1 MVARPFW
8 QAGEPSCRRQVAVR
22 LTELTYTR
30 FEALDRSRCV
40 ALLPVGAIEAHGPH
54 LPLGTDGVIAEA
66 MAGRATELLAHEGYT
81 ALILPTMDFTVAGF
95 ARNFAGTFSFR
106 PETVRLLLQDL
117 TAELS
122 RWGLAALGV
131 ANAHLDPLHL
141 KCLQQGLA
149 DAPLPV
155 AFPDLTRK
163 RHATRL
169 SEEFQSGACHA
180 GQYEGSIV
188 LAARP
193 ELVELATARALPD
206 NPRSLVDAIRAGISS
221 FEEAGGPQ
229 AYFGSPRG
237 INAPEGQESIATLAS
252 ILAEELLALLR

>member
-1 MVARPFW
+1 M
-8 QAGEPSCRRQVAVR
+8 R
-22 LTELTYTR
+22 LAELTYTR

-66 MAGRATELLAHEGYT
+66 MAGRATELLAQEGYT
-81 ALILPTMDFTVAGF
+81 ALVLPGLDFTVAGF
-95 ARNFAGTFSFR
+95 ARNFPGTFSFR
-106 PETVRLLLQDL
+106 PETVSYFLQDL

-141 KCLQQGLA
+141 QCLRSGLQG
-149 DAPLPV
+149 APLPV
-155 AFPDLTRK
+155 AFPDLTRR
-163 RHATRL
+163 RHASRL
-169 SEEFQSGACHA
+169 TAEFQSGACHA

-193 ELVELATARALPD
+193 ELVELETARRLPD
-206 NPRSLVDAIRAGISS
+206 NPRSLVEAIQAGQTS
-221 FEEAGGPQ
+221 FEQAGGSQ
-229 AYFGSPRG
+229 AYFGTPRG
-237 INAPEGQESIATLAS
+237 ADAAEGRESIETLAG
-252 ILAEELLALLR
+252 ILTEELLALLETGRPE